1 MTGKK
6 DPDNTVLIATLGTEP
21 QVVTITLDLLQRQ
34 KACVGDVVVIHT
46 APTGAIGSALA
57 RLRTEFATY
66 PSYQTITLRPVCLS
80 VDEQPLADVDSPTG
94 AALVFRA
101 LYQEVLRY
109 KRLGRRVHLSIAGGR
124 KTMAVYGMATAQLL
138 FDEGDHLWHLVS
150 EGDLLAQKR
159 LHPEADDLVQL
170 IPIPVLRWSSIAP
183 AATELVLTEDPF
195 DALARQDR
203 LRKRESLR
211 AQASFVKDRLTP
223 AEQELVELIVREG
236 VSNAEAGRRLF
247 RSSKTVANQLS
258 SVYSK
263 LRTFFGLREDMVVGR
278 AMLIALLSPYFSSAS
293 AESGTDS
300 YGRWE

>member
-6 DPDNTVLIATLGTEP
+6 DPAHTVLIATLGTEP
-21 QVVTITLDLLQRQ
+21 QVVTITLDLLQRR
-34 KACVGDVVVIHT
+34 KERVGDVVVIHT
-46 APTGAIGSALA
+46 APVGAIGSALA

-66 PSYQTITLRPVCLS
+66 PAYQTITLRLVCLS
-80 VDEQPLADVDSPTG
+80 VEEQPLADVDSPMG
-94 AALVFRA
+94 ATLVFRA

-109 KRLGRRVHLSIAGGR
+109 KRIGRRVHLSIAGGR

-159 LHPEADDLVQL
+159 LHPEPDDLVQL

-183 AATELVLTEDPF
+183 VATELVLTEDPF

-203 LRKRESLR
+203 FRKREDLWAR
-211 AQASFVKDRLTP
+211 ASFVRDQLTP
-223 AEQELVELIVREG
+223 AERELVALIVREG
-236 VSNAEAGRRLF
+236 VSNAEAGRRLS
-247 RSSKTVANQLS
+247 RSPKTVANQLS
-258 SVYSK
+258 SVYGK
-263 LRTFFGLREDMVVGR
+263 LHTFFGLREDVAVGR
-278 AMLIALLSPYFSSAS
+278 AMLIALFSPYFSSAG

-300 YGRWE
+300 YGR